1 MDARIPNPALSV
13 PGAMEALQALS
24 KAASKTGVPPVILD
38 LVALRASQINGC
50 SVCVDMHWRDL
61 RRKGESDER
70 IFSLAA
76 WRETPYYTDAERAVL
91 DLTEHATR
99 LADKSDPVPDAV
111 WDAAGVHFD
120 ETQLSG
126 LVLAIAA
133 INTWNRI
140 NATSRQVA
148 GAWVG

>member
-24 KAASKTGVPPVILD
+24 KSASKTGVPPVVLD

-70 IFSLAA
+70 IFSVAA

-99 LADKSDPVPDAV
+99 LADTSDPVPDAV
-111 WDAAGVHFD
+111 WDAAAAHFD
-120 ETQLSG
+120 ETQMSG
-126 LVLAIAA
+126 IVLAIAG